1 MSLDP
6 VTQAYYVLI
15 GPFGNEFLR
24 RKRRG
29 INRRILLAPRG
40 GVLNLYPPLEDSSAA
55 GGLKTNRDEEDLMAV
70 KILIRRKIPE
80 DKARK
85 MIPLFRE
92 MRSMANQQPGYIT
105 GETMRNLE
113 KPDEFLVISTWETSE
128 DWKRWVES
136 DQRKQIQDQIDA
148 LLGGK
153 TEYEIFH
160 YGFAE

>member
-1 MSLDP
+1 
-6 VTQAYYVLI
+6 
-15 GPFGNEFLR
+15 
-24 RKRRG
+24 
-29 INRRILLAPRG
+29 
-40 GVLNLYPPLEDSSAA
+40 
-55 GGLKTNRDEEDLMAV
+55 MAV
-70 KILIRRKIPE
+70 KILIKRNVPE

-113 KPDEFLVISTWETSE
+113 KPDEFMVISTWETSE
-128 DWKRWVES
+128 DWKRWVQSSER
-136 DQRKQIQDQIDA
+136 QKIQDQIDA